1 MNTIDTDIAI
11 IGVGSAGM
19 LAYKAASKH
28 TKRIVTIE
36 SGPYG
41 TTCARVGCMP
51 SKLLI
56 AAASAA
62 RAVRNAHTFGVQVI
76 EQQIDGAAVMQRVRE
91 ERDRF
96 VQFSVDEVE
105 AWPAEHRLHGQA
117 RFIAPGLLQI
127 DDHTQV
133 RARTVVVATGASPAV
148 PGDLKKALGERLIIN
163 DDVFDW
169 QDLPKSVAVMGSG
182 VIGLELAHALHA
194 LGVRVRLLS
203 RNHKIGPLSDPD
215 VLATAQSITAAEL
228 PCAFNSQLDQAVRT
242 EQGVQLRYTNEEGTS
257 TTETFDY
264 LIMATGRKPNLS
276 RLDLAAANVVLDERG
291 QPSIDT
297 LTRQIKDQPIFIAGD
312 AHSERPVLHEASDDG
327 YAAGNN
333 AAAWPDVKPYPLRA
347 SLGIVFSQPQIAMVG
362 QSHRQLQQNTQAFAR
377 STQSFTN
384 QGRARVDGVN
394 SGMLALY
401 ADPSNGRFLGAEM
414 IGPEA
419 EHIAHLLAWAL
430 QQEQTV
436 AQMLACPFYHPTVE
450 EGLRSGLQRLRQ
462 ALKD

>member
-1 MNTIDTDIAI
+1 MKTLETDIAI

-19 LAYKAASKH
+19 VAYKSARKH
-28 TKRIVTIE
+28 TDRIVTIE

-56 AAASAA
+56 AAGNAA
-62 RAVRNAHTFGVQVI
+62 RAVRQASHFGVHAPAPR
-76 EQQIDGAAVMQRVRE
+76 IDGVAVMQRVRE

-96 VQFSVDEVE
+96 AQFSVDEVE
-105 AWPAEHRLHGQA
+105 AWPPEHRLRGQA

-127 DDHTQV
+127 DEHTQV
-133 RARTVVVATGASPAV
+133 RARTVVIATGASPVV
-148 PGDLKKALGERLIIN
+148 PSELKEALGERLIIN

-169 QDLPKSVAVMGSG
+169 QDLPQSVAVMGSG

-215 VLATAQSITAAEL
+215 VLASAQHITAAEL
-228 PCAFNSQLDQAVRT
+228 PCAFNSQLEQATRT
-242 EQGVQLRYTNEEGTS
+242 EQGVQLHYTNEDGSS

-264 LIMATGRKPNLS
+264 LLMATGRKPNLS
-276 RLDLAAANVVLDERG
+276 GLNLAAAHVALDERG

-297 LTRQIKDQPIFIAGD
+297 LTRQIKNQPIFITGD

-327 YAAGNN
+327 FAAGNN
-333 AAAWPDVKPYPLRA
+333 AAAWPDVRPYPLRA
-347 SLGIVFSQPQIAMVG
+347 SLGIVFSKPQIAMVG
-362 QSHRQLQQNTQAFAR
+362 KSHRQLQQNKQAFAR
-377 STQSFTN
+377 STQSFAN
-384 QGRARVDGVN
+384 QGRARVDGNN